1 MKAGFMIGGAIFAV
15 LWGVTPANSQ
25 VVRPQ
30 VTVTPSATQNLTE
43 AWRTSGFRAPESVAY
58 DAATRT
64 LLVSNL
70 AVDFSAPPPGAG
82 PAPPREEPTDGY
94 ITQVGLDGK
103 VIKERF
109 IDGLDRPS
117 GLTVKDGTLWVLAG
131 DVVEID
137 LATQRIRQTYKRP
150 EGAGRLT
157 DLRVADDGRIFVTNM
172 YDATIFVLE
181 NGHVSEWLKDEQL
194 GRPNGIVISGGTM
207 FVNASG
213 TTKAIDIATKKITP
227 YGTAGVTGAGDDL
240 VPVPGGLLAAAFQ
253 NTILVDSEGKVT
265 QVLPEGA
272 NGLEY
277 LPGEELIVVTFLR
290 KGEIA
295 AYKAQ
300 F

>member
-1 MKAGFMIGGAIFAV
+1 
-15 LWGVTPANSQ
+15 
-25 VVRPQ
+25 
-30 VTVTPSATQNLTE
+30 
-43 AWRTSGFRAPESVAY
+43 VAY

-64 LLVSNL
+64 LLVTNL
-70 AVDFSAPPPGAG
+70 AVNFSSPPPAPGG
-82 PAPPREEPTDGY
+82 PPAREEPTDGY

-117 GLTVKDGTLWVLAG
+117 GLTAKDGTLWVLAG
-131 DVVEID
+131 DLIEID
-137 LATQRIRQTYKRP
+137 LATQRVRNTFKRP

-157 DLRVADDGRIFVTNM
+157 DLRVADDGRVFVTDM

-181 NGHVSEWLKDEQL
+181 KGRLTEWLKDDQL
-194 GRPNGIVISGGTM
+194 GRPNGIVIAGGTI

-213 TTKAIDIATKKITP
+213 TTKAIDIATRKITP
-227 YGTAGVTGAGDDL
+227 YGTAGMTGAGDDL

-253 NTILVDSEGKVT
+253 NTIMVDKEGKVT
-265 QVLPEGA
+265 QVLPVA
-272 NGLEY
+272 VNGLEY
-277 LPGEELIVVTFLR
+277 LPREGLLLVTFLR